1 MSFMKGDLL
10 SRTRRLVKGMAKAE
24 PVWLKAMEQ
33 APPATFPLSN
43 GKIQKI
49 NVPEDPYIKMFFRK
63 HQALQP
69 EDPVKMSTIDPPP
82 ARVFAQRVLE
92 LKEQGVD
99 GKAAISAADEEYKA
113 ERKAKRAAY
122 ARLKEIARLQGK
134 EPPARPYP
142 KSKRETLAEERWHS
156 RKPRIF
162 EIVRR
167 LKDEMTADT
176 NERFNRGY

>member
-63 HQALQP
+63 HRALQP

-99 GKAAISAADEEYKA
+99 GKAAISAAEKEYQ
-113 ERKAKRAAY
+113 AKRAAY
-122 ARLKEIARLQGK
+122 ARLKENARLQGK

-142 KSKRETLAEERWHS
+142 KSKKRETLAEERWHS

-167 LKDEMTADT
+167 LKEEMTADT
-176 NERFNRGY
+176 NEQFNRGY

>member
-69 EDPVKMSTIDPPP
+69 EDPVK
-82 ARVFAQRVLE
+82 FVLFFHA
-92 LKEQGVD
+92 LYSSGQVW
-99 GKAAISAADEEYKA
+99 ASYKCSV
-113 ERKAKRAAY
+113 
-122 ARLKEIARLQGK
+122 L
-134 EPPARPYP
+134 
-142 KSKRETLAEERWHS
+142 
-156 RKPRIF
+156 
-162 EIVRR
+162 
-167 LKDEMTADT
+167 D
-176 NERFNRGY
+176 